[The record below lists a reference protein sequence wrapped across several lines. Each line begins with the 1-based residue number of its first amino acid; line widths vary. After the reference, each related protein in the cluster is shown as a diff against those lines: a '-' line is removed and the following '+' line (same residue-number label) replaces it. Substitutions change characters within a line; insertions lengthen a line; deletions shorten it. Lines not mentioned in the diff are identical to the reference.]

1 MLERSS
7 AHCLLMAS
15 FRNNFCTFV
24 ALLLHFRCTF
34 SAIQGDDLLC
44 NWCSFIQHTRVLS
57 QCKVQVVTSPRNLH
71 RKEKVK
77 LWVSSGIPGKRKLV
91 NLSATMLSTEFAA
104 VGQIFADE
112 QPADAFYGWAA
123 SCFIDGTKKGFSNC
137 LDSWL
142 HQTVSPQLAKTSSY
156 SWEEC
161 HVKVDTLPDLRQC
174 NLSTQRSR
182 DSVENCHNFGTKAN
196 DWEQPKSVSF
206 SLEISNLP
214 FSSSTLDLEGV
225 LIRVESIPSC
235 TDARQVDGDT
245 NTSAPTIFD
254 TVWPVFLTSTFLVLV
269 SAFSLTPT
277 FGSTQ
282 SITVLFPLLADL
294 SLAPAPLS
302 QPDLSSNTSHPPL
315 SPLGPCLTCG
325 WKYEDGASL
334 PNLGWGGGP
343 TVLIQPM
350 VAAAFKGPAAAD
362 AMKVRWRN
370 DQRNPAPP
378 SSSLAA
384 PQKLAVVTWYVVTAV
399 RHWEQAEEQ
408 RMGRG
413 GRSVGRMEGR
423 VSPSMRLR
431 LVMQRRLWAVQ
442 PAAVVIQ
449 RSGGPAREG
458 TTQAA
463 RSARAHSGRRDP
475 GCRIS
480 SSLFLLLTTQQG
492 SWLTDKRW
500 ASVGV
505 NKMFLFS
512 GAVFGWWK
520 HVCINLV
527 DRPTQLI
534 LKYQRHS
541 RAIC

>member
-1 MLERSS
+1 
-7 AHCLLMAS
+7 
-15 FRNNFCTFV
+15 
-24 ALLLHFRCTF
+24 
-34 SAIQGDDLLC
+34 
-44 NWCSFIQHTRVLS
+44 
-57 QCKVQVVTSPRNLH
+57 
-71 RKEKVK
+71 
-77 LWVSSGIPGKRKLV
+77 
-91 NLSATMLSTEFAA
+91 MLSTEFAA

-156 SWEEC
+156 SWAEC

-225 LIRVESIPSC
+225 LIRVESSPSC

-282 SITVLFPLLADL
+282 SKTVLFPLLADL

-370 DQRNPAPP
+370 DQRNPALLALA
-378 SSSLAA
+378 SLL
-384 PQKLAVVTWYVVTAV
+384 PKSW
-399 RHWEQAEEQ
+399 RWW
-408 RMGRG
+408 RG
-413 GRSVGRMEGR
+413 GGDRGASLRASRGAADGERRSVGRMEGR

-480 SSLFLLLTTQQG
+480 SSSSWQHNRGHGWLIKGELRSVSKKCFFLCCSVWVMEASVHQSDLLLIELLLKSLIKLDASLEIFDKDKLPTMNKKWFTVYQLLSLNIYGWQPGFLL
-492 SWLTDKRW
+492 R
-500 ASVGV
+500 
-505 NKMFLFS
+505 
-512 GAVFGWWK
+512 
-520 HVCINLV
+520 INW
-527 DRPTQLI
+527 Q
-534 LKYQRHS
+534 
-541 RAIC
+541 

>member
-1 MLERSS
+1 MRIKWQNVSGAIASHLTKYSCLMLERIS

-15 FRNNFCTFV
+15 FQNYFCTFV
-24 ALLLHFRCTF
+24 ALLPHFRCTF

-77 LWVSSGIPGKRKLV
+77 LWVSSGIPGKRKWKLV
-91 NLSATMLSTEFAA
+91 NLSATLLSTEFAA

-112 QPADAFYGWAA
+112 QPADAFYGSAA

-156 SWEEC
+156 SWAEC

-225 LIRVESIPSC
+225 LIRVESSPSC

-245 NTSAPTIFD
+245 NSSAPTIFD

-282 SITVLFPLLADL
+282 SKTVLFPLLADL

-370 DQRNPAPP
+370 DQRNPALLALA
-378 SSSLAA
+378 SLLPKSWRWWRGGGDRGASLRA
-384 PQKLAVVTWYVVTAV
+384 
-399 RHWEQAEEQ
+399 
-408 RMGRG
+408 GRG
-413 GRSVGRMEGR
+413 AADGEKRSVGRMEGR

-480 SSLFLLLTTQQG
+480 SSLFLLFTT
-492 SWLTDKRW
+492 
-500 ASVGV
+500 GV
-505 NKMFLFS
+505 M
-512 GAVFGWWK
+512 
-520 HVCINLV
+520 V
-527 DRPTQLI
+527 DW
-534 LKYQRHS
+534 
-541 RAIC
+541 